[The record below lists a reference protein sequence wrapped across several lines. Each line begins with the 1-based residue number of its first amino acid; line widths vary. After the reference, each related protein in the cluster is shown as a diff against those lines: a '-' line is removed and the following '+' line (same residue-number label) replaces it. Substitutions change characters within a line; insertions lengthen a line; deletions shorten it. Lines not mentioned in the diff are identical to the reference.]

1 MDLLAYYML
10 YRYIIAE
17 LKELIEDFPAI
28 AIIGPRQVGKTTLVK
43 ELTGHLNRDM
53 IYIDLE
59 NPRDEAKLNDPVLF
73 FETHLNKCIV
83 IDEIQRNKK
92 LFPILRSMIDL
103 DRRPGRFLLLGSA
116 SPELIR
122 DSSES
127 LAGRIMYKELSPINV
142 LELDTNLD
150 TKQLLFRGGFPNSL
164 LARSDKSGTRWLES
178 FIQTYIEKDLPLL
191 GMPMQPSETR
201 KMLKMLAHLQ
211 GQLLNHATLAKS
223 LGITSPT
230 VKKYIYFLEH
240 AFILRSLEPYTI
252 NVGKRVSKSPKLYIR
267 DSGIVNYL
275 LGINSYDDLVSHP
288 DAGNIWEGFV
298 IEQICSLLPYDVDKS
313 FYRTQH
319 GAEIDLILSYSNG
332 HKIGIEIKFSS
343 SPSLSKGNYEA
354 MKDLQLDKLYV
365 ITPTDDCYP
374 MKEKVEVIGLRDMLN
389 LLLSKH
395 FE

>member
-1 MDLLAYYML
+1 
-10 YRYIIAE
+10 
-17 LKELIEDFPAI
+17 
-28 AIIGPRQVGKTTLVK
+28 
-43 ELTGHLNRDM
+43 
-53 IYIDLE
+53 
-59 NPRDEAKLNDPVLF
+59 
-73 FETHLNKCIV
+73 
-83 IDEIQRNKK
+83 
-92 LFPILRSMIDL
+92 MIDL

-142 LELDTNLD
+142 LELDSNLD
-150 TKQLLFRGGFPNSL
+150 MKQLLFRGGFPNSL

-211 GQLLNHATLAKS
+211 GQLLNLATLAKS

-319 GAEIDLILSYSNG
+319 GAEIDLIMSYSNG

-365 ITPTDDCYP
+365 ITPTNDRYP

-389 LLLSKH
+389 LLLSKQS
-395 FE
+395 E